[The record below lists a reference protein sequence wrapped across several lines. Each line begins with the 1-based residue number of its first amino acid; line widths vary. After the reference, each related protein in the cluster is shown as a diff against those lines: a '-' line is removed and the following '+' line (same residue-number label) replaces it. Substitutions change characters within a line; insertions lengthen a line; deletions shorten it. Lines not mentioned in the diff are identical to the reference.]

1 MVALAEPGAAG
12 TIFSYTA
19 WGNPNVGLAPSAEA
33 EADASDRST
42 RSDAAFFTTASSAGL
57 LDKSCCNPLGS
68 ARDKNPPC
76 VPSTFSAEPL
86 ESVDASPLDDAG
98 AARMVAASL
107 SASDATTLLGLKPS
121 ASSSTS
127 TASG

>member
-19 WGNPNVGLAPSAEA
+19 WGNPNVGLAPGAEA
-33 EADASDRST
+33 EASDRSS
-42 RSDAAFFTTASSAGL
+42 RSDAAFFTAASSAGL

-86 ESVDASPLDDAG
+86 DSVDASPLDDAG